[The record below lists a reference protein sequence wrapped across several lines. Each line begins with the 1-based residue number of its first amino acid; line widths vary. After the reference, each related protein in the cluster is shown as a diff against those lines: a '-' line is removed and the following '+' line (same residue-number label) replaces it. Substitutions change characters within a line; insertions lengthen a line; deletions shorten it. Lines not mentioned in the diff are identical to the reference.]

1 MGRTYYLMVK
11 KEINWASCPIC
22 KGKTRTMLRSDTVL
36 INFPLFCPKRKSETL
51 INAEKLNI
59 TVITEPDA

>member
-1 MGRTYYLMVK
+1 MGRTHYLMVK
-11 KEINWASCPIC
+11 KEINLASCPDC

-36 INFPLFCPKRKSETL
+36 INFPLFCPKCKSETL

>member
-1 MGRTYYLMVK
+1 MAITNKFSHWVT
-11 KEINWASCPIC
+11 CPVC
-22 KGKTRTMLRSDTVL
+22 KSKTRTMLRSDTVL
-36 INFPLFCPKRKSETL
+36 INFPLFCPKCKSETL

>member
-1 MGRTYYLMVK
+1 MNN
-11 KEINWASCPIC
+11 KECIVNLIPCPIC

-36 INFPLFCPKRKSETL
+36 INYFPLFCPKCKSETL

>member
-22 KGKTRTMLRSDTVL
+22 KGKTRTMLRNDTVL
-36 INFPLFCPKRKSETL
+36 INFPLFCPKCKRETL